1 MLVPRLV
8 SRIKPCNN
16 HQKLPM
22 QHITRRNF
30 ALSVPGLLLGS
41 AGASALTPGAAESA
55 PQFDA
60 LSAYMV
66 KTLDELKIPGAT
78 LCVARRGNIVF
89 RQGFGW
95 SDRDARL
102 AVTPDTV
109 MRIASISKPI
119 TGMLILKLFEDDL
132 PAALDYKVFGRG
144 GLLPDARYYSPQ
156 DERVLDITLRDLLQH
171 SGGWDSDV
179 YEPQYDL
186 VAIAKAMGVSAP
198 ASSADVIAFM
208 LSKKPLQF
216 KPGTHFSYS
225 NFGYNI
231 LGRIIERRTGM
242 DYEAATR
249 KLILQ
254 PAGVW
259 WTRIGGDT
267 LAERFTAETMYYD
280 DPRWPNDVPSQSGV
294 GAGKAAYN
302 GFHLRTMDSH
312 GGWVMTSMDLVRF
325 ADAID
330 GRSGAPRLL
339 KPSTIALMETSDT
352 RIAHPA
358 AGLSWMLEPG
368 AWNHSGA
375 LIAGA
380 HSYLVR
386 RSDGVTWAVI
396 YNSLPV
402 DPDNVKPGFESLFAR
417 TCKGVEA
424 EILKAV

>member
-1 MLVPRLV
+1 MLNIL
-8 SRIKPCNN
+8 
-16 HQKLPM
+16 
-22 QHITRRNF
+22 
-30 ALSVPGLLLGS
+30 A
-41 AGASALTPGAAESA
+41 
-55 PQFDA
+55 
-60 LSAYMV
+60 
-66 KTLDELKIPGAT
+66 ELKIPGAT
-78 LCVARRGNIVF
+78 LCVAHAGRIVF

-95 SDRDARL
+95 SDREGG
-102 AVTPDTV
+102 VPITPDTV

-132 PAALDYKVFGRG
+132 PAALALKVFGST
-144 GLLPDARYYSPQ
+144 GLLPDARY
-156 DERVLDITLRDLLQH
+156 DKVKVLDDRVLDITLRDLLQH
-171 SGGWDSDV
+171 SGGWDSSV

-186 VAIAKAMGVSAP
+186 VTIAKAMKVPAP
-198 ASSADVIAFM
+198 AGAADVIEFM

-216 KPGTHFSYS
+216 APGTRFRYS

-231 LGRIIERRTGM
+231 LGRIIERVTGM
-242 DYEAATR
+242 GYEAAAR
-249 KLILQ
+249 KFVLE

-259 WTRIGGDT
+259 WARIGGDT
-267 LAERFTAETMYYD
+267 LAERFKAETVYHD

-294 GAGKAAYN
+294 GAGKASYN

-312 GGWVMTSMDLVRF
+312 GGWVMTSADLVRF

-330 GRSGAPRLL
+330 GRSGATRLL
-339 KPSTIALMETSDT
+339 KPSTIALMQTSDV

-386 RSDGVTWAVI
+386 RSDGVTWAVV

-402 DPDNVKPGFESLFAR
+402 DPEKMEEGFNTLLAR

-424 EILKAV
+424 EILKALAV